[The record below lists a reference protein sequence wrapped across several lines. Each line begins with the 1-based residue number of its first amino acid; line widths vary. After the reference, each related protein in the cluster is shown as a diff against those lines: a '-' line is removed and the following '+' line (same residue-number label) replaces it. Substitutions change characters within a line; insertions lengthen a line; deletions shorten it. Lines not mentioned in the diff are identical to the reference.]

1 MKLPGHVSSL
11 KVGKFVGWDVGKK
24 DGDPL
29 GLGVG
34 CVVGIDVG
42 SPLGDIDGIADGR
55 KLGRIDGNE
64 LGLEDGDDDGLAVGV
79 TVGLRVVHFTSS
91 RSSDMQALCFML
103 NIIPSPQSYRYV
115 TNPSSQ
121 KSTCLQSKRCCIPL
135 KPAGH
140 DRCAVS
146 SVSGE

>member
-1 MKLPGHVSSL
+1 MFGHVWSL
-11 KVGKFVGWDVGKK
+11 KVGKFVGLDVGKK
-24 DGDPL
+24 DGDLL
-29 GLGVG
+29 GLGLG
-34 CVVGIDVG
+34 RVVGVDVG
-42 SPLGDIDGIADGR
+42 SLLGDIDGIADGR
-55 KLGRIDGNE
+55 RLGRVEGNE
-64 LGLEDGDDDGLAVGV
+64 LGLEDGGDDRLAVGV
-79 TVGLRVVHFTSS
+79 TVGLRVVHCASS

-103 NIIPSPQSYRYV
+103 NIIPSPQSCRYV

-121 KSTCLQSKRCCIPL
+121 KSISLQSKRCCIPL